1 MEIKQL
7 EIKIELILLF
17 WWSEGIKITLPSL
30 K

>member
-17 WWSEGIKITLPSL
+17 WWSEEIKITLPSL